1 MSKSFKPVKKADQP
15 RGTGVRQVVVTSAT
29 GQRID
34 NYLARELRGVPKARI
49 YRMLRTG
56 EVRLNGSRVRASDRV
71 TDGDI
76 LRIPPVIVAGATDT
90 PAGLMPISDDITRLL
105 TNRILFEDDDLLVI
119 DKPAGIAV
127 HGGSGIAW
135 GAVEALRRARPD
147 TDLELGHRLDRDT
160 SGCLLLA
167 KHRSALLALHR
178 ALREREVRKRY
189 ALLVAGRWPRRVTT
203 VQLPLEKY
211 LLKSGE
217 RRVRVSQD
225 GKPARTDFSVVAVTD
240 RASWLDARLH
250 TGRTHQIRVHA
261 AASGHPVLGDSKYAL
276 PATAALA
283 DELGIRR
290 LCLHARELVFDH
302 QGKRLRLEAPVP
314 EDFLLAWQALGGEG
328 SPGQPTDG
336 VDQTGD

>member
-1 MSKSFKPVKKADQP
+1 MSKSFKPVKKADEP
-15 RGTGVRQVVVTSAT
+15 RVSGVRQVVVAGAS

-56 EVRLNGSRVRASDRV
+56 EVRCNGSRMRPSDRV

-76 LRIPPVIVAGATDT
+76 LRIPPVIVAGAPDT
-90 PAGLMPISDDITRLL
+90 PAAAVPISDDITRLL
-105 TNRILFEDDDLLVI
+105 TSRILFEDDDLLVI

-167 KHRSALLALHR
+167 KHRSALLTLHR

-217 RRVRVSQD
+217 RRVRVSQE
-225 GKPARTDFSVVAVTD
+225 GKPARTDFSVLAVTD

-261 AASGHPVLGDSKYAL
+261 AASGHAVLGDTKYA
-276 PATAALA
+276 PATTVALA
-283 DELGIRR
+283 TDLGIRR
-290 LCLHARELVFDH
+290 LCLHARELVFEH

-314 EDFLLAWQALGGEG
+314 EEFQAAWAALGGEERSG
-328 SPGQPTDG
+328 AAGERL
-336 VDQTGD
+336 DQSDD